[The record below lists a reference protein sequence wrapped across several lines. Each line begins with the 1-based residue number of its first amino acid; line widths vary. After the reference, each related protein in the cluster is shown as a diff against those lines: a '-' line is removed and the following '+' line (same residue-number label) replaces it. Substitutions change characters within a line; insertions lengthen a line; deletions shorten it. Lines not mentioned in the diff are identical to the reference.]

1 MNRMMILVFVY
12 KQDFSFTLHLMRCE
26 TVFEQKKTLHLH
38 AFPPPRGSGV
48 LRRF

>member
-26 TVFEQKKTLHLH
+26 AVFEQKKTLHLH